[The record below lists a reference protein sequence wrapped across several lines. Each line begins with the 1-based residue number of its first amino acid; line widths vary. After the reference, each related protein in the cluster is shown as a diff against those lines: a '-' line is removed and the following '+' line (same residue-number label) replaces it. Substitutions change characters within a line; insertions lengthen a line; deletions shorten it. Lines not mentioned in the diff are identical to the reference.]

1 MHCEL
6 CDTTDEE
13 DETHFLTSCERMTDI
28 RNRHMPQI
36 LQLIPDDG
44 RTEIADSKILLT
56 HLILDAGR
64 PEVTSILHIEP
75 HSRPELESATRDY
88 IYALHVRRAAI
99 LRQLND
105 KTAKSSDKRTESKWV
120 NIVMYVCD
128 TINPYHIMYNYMLQ
142 IHVTY

>member
-64 PEVTSILHIEP
+64 PEVTSILPTRTRVSNEGLHLRSTRQAGSNTKAINP
-75 HSRPELESATRDY
+75 LHSAT
-88 IYALHVRRAAI
+88 
-99 LRQLND
+99 
-105 KTAKSSDKRTESKWV
+105 T
-120 NIVMYVCD
+120 
-128 TINPYHIMYNYMLQ
+128 
-142 IHVTY
+142 